1 MTTTQTVIKNPTWW
15 RRRTLMER
23 YCTVLAAAAIFLCG
37 VLTIALSILYVRET
51 ERPESMPSAPAAL
64 DMEKGISLW
73 QNKSREKGLCL
84 TPGCV
89 YAAAEVLNSMNK
101 DVDPCDNFYQ
111 FVCGNFL
118 KETKI
123 PDDKTSVT
131 LFSKID
137 DKLTEQLRVIIEEP
151 SAEDEPRPYR
161 MAKDLYKSCMNR
173 SDIEEKGLTYIK
185 ELVQKMGGWPV
196 LEGDQWDPA
205 KFTWKDTV
213 YKFKDEGFS
222 IDYLID
228 FSITT
233 DYKNSTK
240 RVIDL
245 DQASLSLSR
254 EYLVK
259 GMEEKLVQALYSYM
273 VDIATM
279 FGADRDRATKELKE
293 SLDFEIELAKI
304 SMPPEKRRDANRLY
318 NPRTI
323 PELQERYP
331 SIPWVEYISTILP
344 KSVPLMPDEV
354 VILDEPKYIEDL
366 EALLSNTPKRVQANY
381 MLWRA
386 VASSVSSLTESLRKR
401 QLEYGTAL
409 SGRTEREPRWKE
421 CVGLSAG
428 SLSLAVGSLYVQRFF
443 KQEAKKNAL
452 EMVDNIREQMYKILQ
467 NVDWM
472 DEETRKNGLEK
483 ARAMTSH
490 IAYPDEILD
499 SSKLE
504 EFYQKLEITQGNY
517 LESVLNLTKFGLDFS
532 FGRLRKPVNKT
543 DWISHGRPAIVNAF
557 YSSIENSIQFPA
569 GILQGAFFS
578 HDRPNYMNYGAIG
591 FVIGHEITH
600 GFDDQGRQ
608 FDKNGNLV
616 DWWATET
623 KEAYLKK
630 ADCIIKQYGD
640 YKAEEVGLNL
650 NGVNTQGEN
659 IADNGGIKQAYYAY
673 QHWVKEHGREEDRL
687 PGLQDFTPQQMF
699 WISAANTWCSKYR
712 PETLKLR
719 IITGQHSPG
728 EFRVRGPFSN
738 RPEFAKDFSCPT
750 GSKMNPTKKCQVW

>member
-1 MTTTQTVIKNPTWW
+1 
-15 RRRTLMER
+15 
-23 YCTVLAAAAIFLCG
+23 
-37 VLTIALSILYVRET
+37 
-51 ERPESMPSAPAAL
+51 
-64 DMEKGISLW
+64 
-73 QNKSREKGLCL
+73 
-84 TPGCV
+84 
-89 YAAAEVLNSMNK
+89 
-101 DVDPCDNFYQ
+101 
-111 FVCGNFL
+111 
-118 KETKI
+118 
-123 PDDKTSVT
+123 
-131 LFSKID
+131 
-137 DKLTEQLRVIIEEP
+137 
-151 SAEDEPRPYR
+151 
-161 MAKDLYKSCMNR
+161 
-173 SDIEEKGLTYIK
+173 
-185 ELVQKMGGWPV
+185 V
-196 LEGDQWDPA
+196 LEGDKWDA
-205 KFTWKDTV
+205 SKFTWKDTV

-273 VDIATM
+273 VDIAVM
-279 FGADRDRATKELKE
+279 FGADRERARKELME
-293 SLDFEIELAKI
+293 SLNFEIKLANI

-318 NPRTI
+318 NPMKI
-323 PELQERYP
+323 PELQEKYP
-331 SIPWVEYISTILP
+331 SIPWAEYISTILP
-344 KSVPLMPDEV
+344 KSITLMPDEM
-354 VILDEPKYIEDL
+354 VIVDEPTYMEGL
-366 EALLSNTPKRVQANY
+366 EGLLSTTPKRVQANY

-386 VASSVSSLTESLRKR
+386 VASAVSSLTESLRKR

-409 SGRTEREPRWKE
+409 SGRTEREARWKE
-421 CVGLSAG
+421 CVGLTAG

-452 EMVDNIREQMYKILQ
+452 EMVDNIREEMYKILQ
-467 NVDWM
+467 TVDWM
-472 DEETRKNGLEK
+472 DEETRKNALEK
-483 ARAMTSH
+483 ARSMTSH
-490 IAYPDEILD
+490 IAYPEEILD
-499 SSKLE
+499 TKKLE
-504 EFYQKLEITQGNY
+504 DFYEKLEITQGNY
-517 LESVLNLTKFGLDFS
+517 LESVLNMTKFGLDFS

-543 DWISHGRPAIVNAF
+543 DWITHGRPAIVNAF

-608 FDKNGNLV
+608 FDKDGNLV
-616 DWWATET
+616 DWWAAET

-630 ADCIIKQYGD
+630 ASCIINQYGN
-640 YKAEEVGLNL
+640 YIAEQVGMNL

-659 IADNGGIKQAYYAY
+659 IADNGGIKQAYRAY
-673 QHWVKEHGREEDRL
+673 NHWVAEHGNEQRL

-719 IITGQHSPG
+719 IVTGQHSPG
-728 EFRVRGPFSN
+728 EFRVKGPFSN
-738 RPEFAKDFSCPT
+738 RPEFANDFKCPS
-750 GSKMNPTKKCQVW
+750 GSKMNPKDKCQVW